1 MLRVPEMP
9 TNNEERVGVMEY
21 YYGTSDPPFGL
32 ICDGRKITYATYPK
46 LTEFLNT
53 VNQTGNPRADI
64 NLPDC
69 RGYFLRGLGGNSA
82 RMNTEQLD
90 AIVNITGTA
99 PNGDSNSGHDAK
111 FTGAFYVSYKAG
123 STAGKSSIDWDNP
136 MEYFDASRV
145 VRTANEVR
153 PINKAFN
160 VIITHGEKSTKK
172 NRALPYGNITYFHLL
187 NIKKEVKKYVKTA

>member
-32 ICDGRKITYATYPK
+32 ICDGRKITYTTYPK

-64 NLPDC
+64 NIPDC

-172 NRALPYGNITYFHLL
+172 KIKIFPMEKIAYFHLL
-187 NIKKEVKKYVKTA
+187 NIKREVRKIA

>member
-90 AIVNITGTA
+90 AIVNITGQA
-99 PNGDSNSGHDAK
+99 PNGDSNSGHDAL
-111 FTGAFYVSYKAG
+111 FRGAFYVSYKAG

-172 NRALPYGNITYFHLL
+172 IELFLTETLHIFIFLILKRR
-187 NIKKEVKKYVKTA
+187 

>member
-90 AIVNITGTA
+90 AIVNITGQA
-99 PNGDSNSGHDAK
+99 PNGDSNSGHDAL
-111 FTGAFYVSYKAG
+111 FRGAFYVSYKAG

-172 NRALPYGNITYFHLL
+172 KIELFLTETLHIFIFLILKRR
-187 NIKKEVKKYVKTA
+187 